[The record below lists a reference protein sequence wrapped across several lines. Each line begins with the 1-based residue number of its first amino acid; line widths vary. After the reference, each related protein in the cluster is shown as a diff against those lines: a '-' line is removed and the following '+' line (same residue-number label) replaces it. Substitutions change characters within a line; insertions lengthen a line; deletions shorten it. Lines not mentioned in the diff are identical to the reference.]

1 MKRSQIFAHR
11 GFWKEGGFAPN
22 SRESLES
29 AFEKGFAVETDV
41 RDQQEEIVISHD
53 PCGSSTYSSFNKE
66 LLALGGIAINIKS
79 DGLVPRF
86 AELREH
92 LQESQSFVFDCS
104 FPQIL
109 QFRKASIP
117 HALRISEYE
126 KELPWNPDYIWL
138 DAFNDDWWVKDA
150 KIRKLMDQT
159 PTIIVSPELHGREFL
174 LVWEEF
180 SKLAQEVEN
189 IGICTDFP
197 LQLASSLGLS

>member
-11 GFWKEGGFAPN
+11 GFWKEGGFSPN

-53 PCGSSTYSSFNKE
+53 PCGSSTYSSFNQE

-126 KELPWNPDYIWL
+126 KELPWNPNYIWL

-189 IGICTDFP
+189 ISICTDFP

>member
-22 SRESLES
+22 SIESLES

-53 PCGSSTYSSFNKE
+53 PCGSSTYSSFNQE

-150 KIRKLMDQT
+150 KIRNMMDQT

-180 SKLAQEVEN
+180 SKLTQEVEN

>member
-1 MKRSQIFAHR
+1 VKRSQIFAHR

-22 SRESLES
+22 SIESLES

-53 PCGSSTYSSFNKE
+53 PCGSSTYSSFNQE

-79 DGLVPRF
+79 DGLVPQF
-86 AELREH
+86 VELREH

-159 PTIIVSPELHGREFL
+159 PTIIVSPELHGRDFL

-180 SKLAQEVEN
+180 SNLAQEVEN

-197 LQLASSLGLS
+197 LQLASTLGLS

>member
-1 MKRSQIFAHR
+1 VKRSQIFAHR

-22 SRESLES
+22 SIESLES

-41 RDQQEEIVISHD
+41 RDHQGEIVISHD
-53 PCGSSTYSSFNKE
+53 PCGSSTYSSFDE
-66 LLALGGIAINIKS
+66 ALLALGGIAINIKS

-86 AELREH
+86 SELRGH

-117 HALRISEYE
+117 HALRLSEYE

-138 DAFNDDWWVKDA
+138 DAFNNDWWVKNA
-150 KIRKLMDQT
+150 KIRNMMDQT
-159 PTIIVSPELHGREFL
+159 PTIIVSPELHGRDFL

-180 SKLAQEVEN
+180 SKLVQEVEN

>member
-11 GFWKEGGFAPN
+11 GFWKESGFAPN
-22 SRESLES
+22 SIESLES

-41 RDQQEEIVISHD
+41 RDQQEGIVISHD
-53 PCGSSTYSSFNKE
+53 PCGSSTYSSFNQE

-138 DAFNDDWWVKDA
+138 DAFNDDWWIKDA

-197 LQLASSLGLS
+197 LQLASSLELS